1 MARLDI
7 ENVSKVRP
15 NGQAALTNVT
25 CSVRDGELIAVVG
38 PSGCGKSTLLRIIAG
53 LDEVT
58 SGEVKIGGMRVNDLP
73 PQQRGI
79 AMVFQNHALYP
90 HMSVYQNLAFG
101 LKVRHVPRNTID
113 ARVRRTAEQLGLTSL
128 LQRYPRELS
137 GGQRQRTALGRA
149 MLREPAVFLLDE
161 PLSSLDLPLRTE
173 MRRELA
179 ALHRSLGTTMIYVTH
194 DQAEAL
200 SLGERV
206 VVMSSGAVQQIDVPE
221 AIYDRPINQFVAG
234 FIGWPPMNFFS
245 AQVLGDGEYDGA
257 RFEYGVRPERLHL
270 RPEPA
275 DGLSITGTL
284 ERIESFGG
292 EWQMELSCQG
302 ERLIARLP
310 PEQTRAV
317 GSEVRLWFRRSD
329 VHVFERSTGKRTGSL
344 IAATIRGAHDAWR
357 R

>member
-128 LQRYPRELS
+128 LQRYPR
-137 GGQRQRTALGRA
+137 
-149 MLREPAVFLLDE
+149 
-161 PLSSLDLPLRTE
+161 
-173 MRRELA
+173 
-179 ALHRSLGTTMIYVTH
+179 
-194 DQAEAL
+194 
-200 SLGERV
+200 
-206 VVMSSGAVQQIDVPE
+206 
-221 AIYDRPINQFVAG
+221 
-234 FIGWPPMNFFS
+234 
-245 AQVLGDGEYDGA
+245 
-257 RFEYGVRPERLHL
+257 
-270 RPEPA
+270 
-275 DGLSITGTL
+275 
-284 ERIESFGG
+284 
-292 EWQMELSCQG
+292 
-302 ERLIARLP
+302 
-310 PEQTRAV
+310 
-317 GSEVRLWFRRSD
+317 
-329 VHVFERSTGKRTGSL
+329 
-344 IAATIRGAHDAWR
+344 
-357 R
+357 